1 MSPMNCEL
9 RLLCLSLQIIAK
21 HSLSSGD
28 TLVAIIYEIHIIK
41 GQFVNVKNNDTL
53 GSCAKMND
61 KKQNIKYLL
70 NRDENDK
77 MEEPTVHSCQ
87 SC

>member
-1 MSPMNCEL
+1 MEP
-9 RLLCLSLQIIAK
+9 

-28 TLVAIIYEIHIIK
+28 KRVVTRYAIHITK